1 MSVRNRWL
9 ALALSAAASV
19 WGLWGCGPAAT
30 TSPPPAP
37 KPDAP
42 KAMDHKDMDHKDGDP
57 KDKDNKE
64 TAHKDKDHEEHEG
77 AALTEKDVKMP
88 GSFKEGVGRL
98 EELDKKIRDEIGV
111 GEEGL
116 KHVHRIAEEMALVA
130 KKMKELAAKEVA
142 EDKQTEAGR
151 LCNEIAGYYK
161 PIDEAADAGKKPETE
176 AIEKK
181 MADAVGKLKALQK

>member
-19 WGLWGCGPAAT
+19 WGLSGCGPAAT
-30 TSPPPAP
+30 SSPPPPPAP
-37 KPDAP
+37 KPDA
-42 KAMDHKDMDHKDGDP
+42 HKDGD
-57 KDKDNKE
+57 
-64 TAHKDKDHEEHEG
+64 HKDKDHEEHEG
-77 AALTEKDVKMP
+77 APLTEKDVKMP
-88 GSFKEGVGRL
+88 GSFKEGVARL
-98 EELDKKIRDEIGV
+98 EELDKKIRDEIGE

-116 KHVHRIAEEMALVA
+116 KHVHRIAEEMGLVA
-130 KKMKELAAKEVA
+130 KKMKEMAGKELP

-151 LCNEIAGYYK
+151 LCNEVAGYYK

-181 MADAVGKLKALQK
+181 MADTVGKLKALQK